1 MINPPRLKDE
11 FLELV
16 SIASPSR
23 REGSLARRLEAILKS
38 MGATVEVDEAGERV
52 GGDTGNLLAR
62 FPGTAPGA
70 PPFLLSGHM
79 DTVGPADAIRPVVEG
94 DVVRTDGTSVLGG
107 DDKAGVVAIL
117 EAVRVLRELDIPHGD
132 LEVVLTICEEN
143 GLLGAKHF
151 DTGRLRARRGLV
163 LDVDGVCE
171 LITRAPAANRL
182 TFTVHG
188 LAAHAGICP
197 EQGMSAIR
205 IASEAIAAMRLGR
218 LDAETT
224 ANLGVIEGGLAG
236 NIVPAWARVRGE
248 TRSQSLEQLEAQTT
262 HMRRCFEEAAA
273 RHRVRVGERHHEARV
288 ETEVDRQYGRLDIR
302 DDAAIVRLVQSAA
315 GAMGR
320 GCRTRSTGGGSDANV
335 FVERG
340 LEVANLAC
348 GMREIHT
355 VNEWVDLR
363 DLVLTA
369 ALLVETVRLNA
380 TL

>member
-1 MINPPRLKDE
+1 MIDAVRLKDE

-16 SIASPSR
+16 AISSPSK
-23 REGSLARRLEAILKS
+23 REGAIARRLETILKG
-38 MGATVEVDEAGERV
+38 MGASVEVDAAGERI

-62 FPGTAPGA
+62 FPGNTPGA
-70 PPFLLSGHM
+70 PAFLLSGHM
-79 DTVGPADAIRPVVEG
+79 DTVGPAEAIHPVVEG
-94 DVVRTDGTSVLGG
+94 DLVRTDGTSVLGG

-117 EAVRVLRELDIPHGD
+117 EAVRVLRERRIPHGD
-132 LEVVLTICEEN
+132 LEIVLTICEEY

-151 DTGRLRARRGLV
+151 DTGRLRAKRGLV

-171 LITRAPAANRL
+171 LITRAPAANRM

-205 IASEAIAAMRLGR
+205 IASEAISVMKLGR
-218 LDAETT
+218 LDEETT
-224 ANLGVIEGGLAG
+224 ANLGVIQGGLAG
-236 NIVPAWARVRGE
+236 NIVPERVTVRGE
-248 TRSQSLEQLEAQTT
+248 TRSQSLEKLAAQTA
-262 HMRRCFEEAAA
+262 HMQRCFDEAAA
-273 RHRVRVGERHHEARV
+273 RHRVRVGDRQYRARV
-288 ETEVDRQYGRLDIR
+288 EAEVDRQYGRLDIR
-302 DDAAIVRLVQSAA
+302 DDAPIVRLVQSAA

-320 GCRTRSTGGGSDANV
+320 PCATRGTGGGSDANI

-355 VNEWVDLR
+355 VNEWVDIR

-369 ALLVETVRLNA
+369 GLVVETVRLNA
-380 TL
+380 AG